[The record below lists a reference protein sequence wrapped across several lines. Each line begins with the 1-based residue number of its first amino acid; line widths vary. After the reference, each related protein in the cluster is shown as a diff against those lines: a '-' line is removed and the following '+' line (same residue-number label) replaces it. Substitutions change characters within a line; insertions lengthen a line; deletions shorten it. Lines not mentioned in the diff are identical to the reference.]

1 MILSL
6 ILSSIG
12 ISLSQESITMVSFEP
27 QHLLTLSS
35 GISSHTV
42 RDEMMSPLM
51 YRGSQIPLAFT
62 YRFRG
67 LENRHTVSFN
77 FDNTELNSSITKT
90 IDDAAVSHYV
100 NNLHLNLE
108 YSGSTRA
115 AVFED
120 LNTTCFLGA
129 RFSSIL
135 NLRNHYFLQ
144 TNNHM
149 SAEQMTGLGM
159 YLLTE
164 TSFQKESNNLLRV
177 EISIPCISYVLLTNR
192 YNANVSEKFDNV
204 DFEQS
209 LLWQLFKKGDF
220 VSFNRLFEVQADVS
234 YIFFVS
240 NHIGFDLQYRL
251 LYYSFA
257 QYQDLFRARVLNNQF
272 LLGMTVTL

>member
-1 MILSL
+1 
-6 ILSSIG
+6 
-12 ISLSQESITMVSFEP
+12 MVSFEP

-192 YNANVSEKFDNV
+192 YNANV
-204 DFEQS
+204 
-209 LLWQLFKKGDF
+209 
-220 VSFNRLFEVQADVS
+220 
-234 YIFFVS
+234 
-240 NHIGFDLQYRL
+240 
-251 LYYSFA
+251 
-257 QYQDLFRARVLNNQF
+257 
-272 LLGMTVTL
+272 